1 MTSRSAR
8 ALARLT
14 FTLVALAPLAIA
26 QDAMPPADATGGR
39 GFARHELAHDDMPPF
54 LRANLEY
61 QLEQS
66 ARRLQAEGLLPPP
79 DPSAR
84 VNGLQW
90 PLRARAGYT
99 DPDYHGVS
107 NFVDLNPAFPNQLLD
122 YQCGTRSYDLSSG
135 YNHPG
140 IDYFLWPFAWRM
152 MDAQVIEIVA
162 AAPGTIIQKIDGW
175 NDRSCANNYS
185 DSWNAVYVQHAD
197 GSVAWYGHMKIGS
210 LTTKAVGASVTAGEY
225 LGLVGSSGF
234 STGPHLHFELR
245 SSNAGGATIF
255 EPHSGT
261 CRAGESLWASQRAYW
276 DSAINKLATHS
287 APPNFTAGC
296 PNPGQETPNLSD
308 RFRPG
313 IDNFYV
319 AAYYRDQR
327 LGAQT
332 TYRLRRGSAAPTT
345 WTGSSDGDY
354 AASYWYWAWTP
365 LPATTAPGVWILEAT
380 FNGVTTYHEY
390 MVGADILFAT
400 SFGG

>member
-162 AAPGTIIQKIDGW
+162 AAPGTIIQAGYSYSYGNRIVIDHGLV
-175 NDRSCANNYS
+175 NGIGLASTYNHLTRIVAS
-185 DSWNAVYVQHAD
+185 
-197 GSVAWYGHMKIGS
+197 GSVSRGELIAYSG
-210 LTTKAVGASVTAGEY
+210 TTGD
-225 LGLVGSSGF
+225 
-234 STGPHLHFELR
+234 STGCHLHFEVMENG
-245 SSNAGGATIF
+245 SF
-255 EPHSGT
+255 V
-261 CRAGESLWASQRAYW
+261 
-276 DSAINKLATHS
+276 
-287 APPNFTAGC
+287 
-296 PNPGQETPNLSD
+296 NPRKWL
-308 RFRPG
+308 
-313 IDNFYV
+313 
-319 AAYYRDQR
+319 
-327 LGAQT
+327 
-332 TYRLRRGSAAPTT
+332 
-345 WTGSSDGDY
+345 
-354 AASYWYWAWTP
+354 
-365 LPATTAPGVWILEAT
+365 
-380 FNGVTTYHEY
+380 
-390 MVGADILFAT
+390 
-400 SFGG
+400 